1 MKLKEILILFFLL
14 SLLFGVSIPKA
25 NAQEADLIY
34 GSSGMV
40 IADEEIIIGDRGDY
54 FWMYENESGDVV
66 GKFDRNYEKWDEI
79 TACDVNGDGK
89 AEIIHG
95 DRSTDKIYIYTIGG
109 TELGKHDVNF
119 EAGDDLACGDLTG
132 NGKAEILHA
141 DRNNWVH
148 IFDENF
154 NLLNQFKVDDFA
166 DGDSIAVGDLD
177 GDGKAE
183 IVHADVSANI
193 ITVYDMSGNVMGSLA
208 TEDYFELTSRDEIA
222 IGDVNLDGLNELVV
236 ATQDSDDYQE
246 RGVHVFGFSKNGA
259 QLEGKEIATFVIL
272 FQKGDRIAVGDV
284 NADGLDEIVWA
295 SQDGYVKVY
304 NLGGD
309 LLNGPKGLKT
319 EFSYGAGLAI
329 GDVNGDSIV
338 VGPPRKGRMYV
349 ENLVIAV
356 INAPPVDYDVIN
368 KTGVFYSEFTTEK
381 TQATKFSVKSTHDIK
396 MSLGMKAVMG
406 NKKVAYAEVN
416 LKVNMGFQLQRE
428 RGKSYEESITYGLTA
443 DMGDGALY
451 VTTDYDVYEFPIIS
465 PPELAVVNGEQQYIL
480 VTVPKGPP
488 HVHFQN
494 YKSELHEIGDINTY
508 PENFNELK
516 NYEPGNLLDTFTMEI
531 GQVGSSYERAVKEL
545 SWTRSKNTFNVGVS
559 LGIGGGYTSPTSSL
573 DMHVEGSYGYEK
585 VSTHEVTV
593 SNETSIKVDYKGGIS
608 DSSMWYNATGV
619 IYLDSDDGHLVLDF
633 LVPSKGEY
641 YEQREQSPIFINFGL
656 FKINY
661 NVFKALNK
669 PPECSIMATPSSG
682 KMPLDVNFNFNL
694 NDPENASMR
703 WEMDFG
709 DGFTG
714 EGNTSEVF
722 HTYREEGTYTATLV
736 VYDPWNA
743 NATCSAKI
751 NVQHNEKPTAL
762 FSYSPSEIK
771 EDEEVSF
778 MESSTDPD
786 GGVMGWMWNFGDG
799 STSTE
804 RNPKHAYSTPGT
816 YTVMLTVEDES
827 GLKGSYYKEIIVEPK
842 NMPPT
847 ADFTFLPKTP
857 KAGEEVNFAD
867 KSYDPDGNIESW
879 SWDFGDGLTSTDSE
893 PSHTYASGGNYSVT
907 LTVRDDKGMEGVKR
921 LTITVEEA
929 PTPTESQTPSSTE
942 TTATSTT
949 SSVSTLISSE
959 TTTSSSPSPTTTSS
973 SSSQEISSSSP
984 TQTQTSSAGGG
995 TCGVGLLVIFSLTPL
1010 VLRRR
1015 K

>member
-1 MKLKEILILFFLL
+1 
-14 SLLFGVSIPKA
+14 
-25 NAQEADLIY
+25 
-34 GSSGMV
+34 MV

-66 GKFDRNYEKWDEI
+66 GKFHTGYEKWDEM

-89 AEIIHG
+89 AEIIQG
-95 DRSTDKIYIYTIGG
+95 DRSTDKIYIYTMDG

-132 NGKAEILHA
+132 NGKAEIVHA
-141 DRNNWVH
+141 DRNNWIH

-154 NLLNQFKVDDFA
+154 NMVNQFKVDDFA

-193 ITVYDMSGNVMGSLA
+193 ITVYDMNGNVMGSLA

-246 RGVHVFGFSKNGA
+246 RGVHVFGFSKKGA
-259 QLEGKEIATFVIL
+259 QLEGSELATFVMP
-272 FQKGDRIAVGDV
+272 FQKGDRMAVGDV

-319 EFSYGAGLAI
+319 EFTYGAGLAV
-329 GDVNGDSIV
+329 GDVNGNSIV
-338 VGPPRKGRMYV
+338 VGPPRKGRMHV

-381 TQATKFSVKSTHDIK
+381 TQATKFSVKSTHDVK
-396 MSLGMKAVMG
+396 MSLGMKVVRG
-406 NKKVAYAEVN
+406 NKKAAYAEVN
-416 LKVNMGFQLQRE
+416 LKMNMGFQLQRE
-428 RGKSYEESITYGLTA
+428 RGRSYEESITYGLTS

-494 YKSELHEIGDINTY
+494 YKSDLHEIGDINTY
-508 PENFNELK
+508 PENLNELK
-516 NYEPGNLLDTFTMEI
+516 NYEPGNLLNMFTMEV

-545 SWTRSKNTFNVGVS
+545 GWTKSRNTFNVGVS

-573 DMHVEGSYGYEK
+573 DIKMEGSYGYER
-585 VSTHEVTV
+585 VTTHEVTV
-593 SNETSIKVDYKGGIS
+593 SNETSVKVVYEGGIS
-608 DSSMWYNATGV
+608 DPSMWYNATGV
-619 IYLDSDDGHLVLDF
+619 IYLDSEDGHLVLDF
-633 LVPSKGEY
+633 LVPSKGEHY
-641 YEQREQSPIFINFGL
+641 VTRSQSPIFINFGL

-661 NVFKALNK
+661 QTLLLMNK
-669 PPECSIMATPSSG
+669 PPECSISASPSSG
-682 KMPLDVNFNFNL
+682 KLPLEVGFALNL
-694 NDPENASMR
+694 NDPENGSMR
-703 WEMDFG
+703 WNIDFG
-709 DGFTG
+709 DGSRA
-714 EGNTSEVF
+714 EGNGTEVR
-722 HTYREEGTYTATLV
+722 HTYREEGSYKVSLT

-743 NATCSAKI
+743 NATCTAGI
-751 NVQHNEKPTAL
+751 NVKPNEKPMAL
-762 FSYSPSEIK
+762 FSYSPAEIK
-771 EDEEVSF
+771 AGDEVRF
-778 MESSTDPD
+778 TDSSTDPD
-786 GGVMGWMWNFGDG
+786 GSVAKWSWNFGDG
-799 STSTE
+799 TTSAD
-804 RNPKHAYSTPGT
+804 RNPRHTYTNPGS
-816 YTVMLTVEDES
+816 YTVMLTVEDEN
-827 GLKGSYYKEIIVEPK
+827 GLKGTYYKEIIVEPM
-842 NMPPT
+842 NYPPT
-847 ADFTFLPKTP
+847 ADFTFLPKEP
-857 KAGEEVNFAD
+857 KAGEEISFAD
-867 KSYDPDGNIESW
+867 KSYDRDGNIVGW
-879 SWDFGDGLTSTDSE
+879 SWDFGDGSTSSE
-893 PSHTYASGGNYSVT
+893 AEPVHVYTSAGNYTVT
-907 LTVRDDKGMEGVKR
+907 LTVRDNKGGKDVRRFTLMVSKPME
-921 LTITVEEA
+921 TY
-929 PTPTESQTPSSTE
+929 
-942 TTATSTT
+942 TATSTT
-949 SSVSTLISSE
+949 SQTTTTTNTKETQSQSSISTSTSATSL
-959 TTTSSSPSPTTTSS
+959 TQTQQTSSSKTPTST
-973 SSSQEISSSSP
+973 
-984 TQTQTSSAGGG
+984 AG
-995 TCGVGLLVIFSLTPL
+995 TCGVGAFLAFALAPLL
-1010 VLRRR
+1010 LRRR